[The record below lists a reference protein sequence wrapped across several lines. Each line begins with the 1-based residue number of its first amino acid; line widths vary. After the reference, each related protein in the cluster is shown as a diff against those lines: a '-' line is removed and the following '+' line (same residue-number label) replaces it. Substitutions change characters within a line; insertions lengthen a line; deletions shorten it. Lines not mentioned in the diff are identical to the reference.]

1 MEGALVRYGSLS
13 SQLAFISAGS
23 KGAHGKELQQCLVL
37 VGGLT
42 DGFMFCRCVR
52 WGL

>member
-1 MEGALVRYGSLS
+1 MEGTLVRYGPDC
-13 SQLAFISAGS
+13 SQLAFISA
-23 KGAHGKELQQCLVL
+23 HGNELQQCLLL

-52 WGL
+52 W